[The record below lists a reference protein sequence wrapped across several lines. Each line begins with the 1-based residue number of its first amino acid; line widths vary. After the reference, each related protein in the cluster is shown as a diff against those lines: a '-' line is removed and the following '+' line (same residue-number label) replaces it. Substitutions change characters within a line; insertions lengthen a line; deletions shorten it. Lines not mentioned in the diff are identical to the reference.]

1 MEAFVNSEGLPTICE
16 FGWRMAGCKI
26 PENHSLAYG
35 FDIYDVLLDIHLGKK
50 VHLKYNNDKKCVGDL
65 YLPNK
70 PGVLTEITPLDEL
83 LKYEGALSG
92 GMFVSKG
99 DIVKPRRAGNEASGY
114 IIVEGKTFNNVKN
127 RMYKILRNF
136 NIKSR

>member
-1 MEAFVNSEGLPTICE
+1 MLPYSLVEG
-16 FGWRMAGCKI
+16 AGCKI

-50 VHLKYNNDKKCVGDL
+50 VHLNYAKHKKCVGDL

-70 PGVLTEITPLDEL
+70 AGVIEEITPMEEL
-83 LKYEGALSG
+83 LKQEGALTG

-99 DIVKPRRAGNEASGY
+99 DDVKPRRAGNDASGY
-114 IIVEGKTFNNVKN
+114 VIVEGKTFSKVKQ
-127 RMYKILRNF
+127 RMHKILRCF
-136 NIKSR
+136 QIKTLT